1 VRLSHGHPNAW
12 GMILENP
19 ETGKKLRKQRRSV
32 AAGTSYFYT
41 AILLYI
47 KVGHISSASLSAAQ
61 PRLRPPLATA
71 IRLPI
76 VQTQPL

>member
-1 VRLSHGHPNAW
+1 
-12 GMILENP
+12 MILGNP
-19 ETGKKLRKQRRSV
+19 ETEKKQRKQRSV
-32 AAGTSYFYT
+32 AASTSNFST
-41 AILLYI
+41 AIILHI
-47 KVGHISSASLSAAQ
+47 KVGHISSATLSAAR